1 MSKEGP
7 LENDILL
14 KEIQGKEMEAT
25 VLDLH

>member
-14 KEIQGKEMEAT
+14 KEIQGKEMEAA
-25 VLDLH
+25 VLDLQ